1 MHHVWNDIALIY
13 HKIYET
19 CTFFLMSFMQILLH
33 PLFAP
38 LKKKVPSQ
46 KLLCQKASF
55 TFIDICPSLLILT
68 TGGGRRGA
76 GPSLDVILQPGCG

>member
-1 MHHVWNDIALIY
+1 MHYVWNDIALIY

-55 TFIDICPSLLILT
+55 TFIDICPLLILT
-68 TGGGRRGA
+68 TGGGKRGA
-76 GPSLDVILQPGCG
+76 GSSLDVILQPGCG